1 MPAISEQFSAMTS
14 DQPTYRQMLFDLE
27 RLGVGTREVAAKTLI
42 PYPTLRRLRYSDY
55 ADTSMPYFWLQRLWQ
70 QHKALGKPPSPKH

>member
-1 MPAISEQFSAMTS
+1 MTS

-27 RLGVGTREVAAKTLI
+27 RLGVNTREVAARTLI

-55 ADTSMPYFWLQRLWQ
+55 ADASMPYSWLQRLWK
-70 QHKALGKPPSPKH
+70 QHKVLSKSPPPEQ